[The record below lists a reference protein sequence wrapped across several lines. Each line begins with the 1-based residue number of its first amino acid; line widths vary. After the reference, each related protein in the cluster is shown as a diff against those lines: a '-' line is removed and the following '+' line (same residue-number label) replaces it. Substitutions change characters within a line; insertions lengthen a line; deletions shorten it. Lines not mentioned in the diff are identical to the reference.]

1 MVSKA
6 VTLLRA
12 EQNIAELEPLLAF
25 FATFVME
32 TEVVRRIM
40 RWDMAVLRESPWY
53 NEILKE
59 GLEQG
64 IEQGIEQGLEQGIEQ
79 GIERGK
85 EQMVLNILRHRFGE
99 LDDAWVARVQ
109 AIPSDQLEQV
119 ILMAFDVESLA
130 ELAEHV
136 QQIPKASDQ

>member
-53 NEILKE
+53 NESLKE

-64 IEQGIEQGLEQGIEQ
+64 IEQ
-79 GIERGK
+79 GK

>member
-64 IEQGIEQGLEQGIEQ
+64 IEQGIEQGLEQGIE
-79 GIERGK
+79 RGK

-136 QQIPKASDQ
+136 QQIPKASAH

>member
-59 GLEQG
+59 GL
-64 IEQGIEQGLEQGIEQ
+64 EQ

-136 QQIPKASDQ
+136 QQIPKASAH

>member
-59 GLEQG
+59 
-64 IEQGIEQGLEQGIEQ
+64 GLEQGIEQ

-136 QQIPKASDQ
+136 QQIPKASAQ